1 MMLRYVFVFIVAVF
15 VSTILLITS
24 QVTPELYIA
33 LTEEGKNLEF
43 LTAIFYLLGGIS
55 LLYVAAKQRKVH
67 LLSSIFILLLGLF
80 FIFIGGEEESWGQW
94 MFNYDVSE
102 SVKQI
107 NTQDEINIHN
117 LNIFKGALNPH
128 FVLNLFIFLFGVVL
142 PILAASIAYVR
153 ELINDFQF
161 PIVSVPLSAWFLI
174 SLLYEKIAAIVFTT
188 DSTVELWRHIEIMEF
203 LFSVGILAFSISL
216 IKSFKGRSK
225 PENPAT

>member
-102 SVKQI
+102 SVKQV

-128 FVLNLFIFLFGVVL
+128 FILNLFILLFGS
-142 PILAASIAYVR
+142 PASRVGSR
-153 ELINDFQF
+153 GH
-161 PIVSVPLSAWFLI
+161 
-174 SLLYEKIAAIVFTT
+174 LLGA
-188 DSTVELWRHIEIMEF
+188 
-203 LFSVGILAFSISL
+203 
-216 IKSFKGRSK
+216 
-225 PENPAT
+225 

>member
-1 MMLRYVFVFIVAVF
+1 MILRYVFVFIVAVF
-15 VSTILLITS
+15 VSMILLITS

-33 LTEEGKNLEF
+33 LTEEGKNFEL
-43 LTAIFYLLGGIS
+43 LTAIFYLLSGIS

-102 SVKQI
+102 SVKQV

-128 FVLNLFIFLFGVVL
+128 FILNLFILLFGS
-142 PILAASIAYVR
+142 PASRVGSR
-153 ELINDFQF
+153 GH
-161 PIVSVPLSAWFLI
+161 
-174 SLLYEKIAAIVFTT
+174 LLGA
-188 DSTVELWRHIEIMEF
+188 
-203 LFSVGILAFSISL
+203 
-216 IKSFKGRSK
+216 
-225 PENPAT
+225 